1 MSLDVF
7 GENEGAGVEGG
18 GAPQEPQ
25 DVPPAPPPQKRLTV
39 GAVSDMY
46 GIRPENLEERQL
58 VVLGVG
64 EELSGRI
71 EGVREIKTAYGNRL
85 GVDVRLDKELQTTV
99 KNEDGS
105 RSIKKLASG
114 SAATVLVLHKV
125 LVGELLRAA
134 MMAVDKSKPLARD
147 ADLYLAL
154 VGKHLLVRSKG
165 RNGRYYDYHVEVS

>member
-7 GENEGAGVEGG
+7 GENEGAGGEVD
-18 GAPQEPQ
+18 EPG
-25 DVPPAPPPQKRLTV
+25 PAAPPQKRLTV
-39 GAVSDMY
+39 GEVSGMY
-46 GIRPENLEERQL
+46 GIRPEDLEERQL

-85 GVDVRLDKELQTTV
+85 GVDLRLDKELQTTV

-114 SAATVLVLHKV
+114 SAATMLVLHKV
-125 LVGELLRAA
+125 LAGEIVRAA

-154 VGKHLLVRSKG
+154 IGKHLLVRNKG

>member
-7 GENEGAGVEGG
+7 GGNEGAGGEVD
-18 GAPQEPQ
+18 EPG
-25 DVPPAPPPQKRLTV
+25 PAAPPQKRLTV

-71 EGVREIKTAYGNRL
+71 EGVREIKTAYGPKL

-99 KNEDGS
+99 KNEDDS

-114 SAATVLVLHKV
+114 SAATVLVLHQV
-125 LVGELLRAA
+125 LAEELLRAA

-154 VGKHLLVRSKG
+154 VGKHLLVRNKG